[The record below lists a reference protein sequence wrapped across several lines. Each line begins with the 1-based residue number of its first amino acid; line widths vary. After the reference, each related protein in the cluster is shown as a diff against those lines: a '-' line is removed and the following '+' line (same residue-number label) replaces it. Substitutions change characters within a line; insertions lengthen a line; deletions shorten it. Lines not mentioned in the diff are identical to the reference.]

1 MVSFLL
7 VYARYAAN
15 RGAIRH
21 LYIYVFPIRE
31 LMESWIEQIVE
42 REKAKR
48 GVPLEVKKLGGRYY
62 LYMSTSRWDRE
73 QKRRRKLSKYIG
85 RITKQ
90 GVIEAD
96 RTKHDARSIYEYG
109 NSKFLLSL
117 IEDLVEPLKQA
128 FSEDYQEIIAMGV
141 VKLLQPTPLK
151 LVKSRWEKLQ
161 LSREM
166 EASLSPNTL
175 SEKLRRIGA
184 DVIGQKLFF
193 EHLLTG
199 NKVLVFD
206 MSSIFS
212 YSENLRLAE
221 KGYNSEGLY
230 LKQIN
235 FVLVVSQDRRLPV
248 MIKPIPGSVRD
259 VKALKTA
266 IDEVFGR
273 KCILVLDRGPAS
285 YVIPEMLKE
294 REVGFILPL
303 KRNFRI
309 VDYDMP
315 LKKIFIFRG
324 RGINWGKKR
333 VDHGFL
339 YMFEDVKLRAEE
351 ETNFIERVKEGREKR
366 SRLEMERGKFGKIPI
381 LSNLDLNGEEIYKL
395 YKSRQRIEVVFD
407 ALKNEL
413 ENDKT
418 YLSDDDAIRGYFF
431 VSFISLYFYCKILE
445 MLRKKNYIGKVSV
458 NELLFEL
465 SKVYLVIHND
475 GRVSMSEVPAKVEQ
489 LDEELG
495 LNLFPK
501 S

>member
-1 MVSFLL
+1 MKL
-7 VYARYAAN
+7 
-15 RGAIRH
+15 
-21 LYIYVFPIRE
+21 
-31 LMESWIEQIVE
+31 WIERVVE
-42 REKAKR
+42 KEKIKR
-48 GVPLEVKKLGGRYY
+48 QVPLEVKKRGNRYY
-62 LYMSTSRWDRE
+62 LYMSTSRWDRGL
-73 QKRRRKLSKYIG
+73 KRRRKLSRYIG
-85 RITKQ
+85 RITKK
-90 GVIEAD
+90 GVIEPD
-96 RTKHDARSIYEYG
+96 RAKHNARSIYEYG
-109 NSKFLLSL
+109 NSKFLESL
-117 IEDLVEPLKQA
+117 IKDLIEPLKQA
-128 FSEDYQEIIAMGV
+128 FPEDYSEIIAMGV
-141 VKLLQPTPLK
+141 VKLLQSTPLK

-184 DVIGQKLFF
+184 DVVGQKLFF
-193 EHLLTG
+193 GHLI
-199 NKVLVFD
+199 NRSRVLVFD

-212 YSENLRLAE
+212 YSENLKLAE
-221 KGYNSEGLY
+221 KGYNSKGLY

-235 FVLVVSQDRRLPV
+235 FILVVSQDRRLPV
-248 MIKPIPGSVRD
+248 MIKPLPGSVRD
-259 VKALKTA
+259 IKALKTA
-266 IDEVFGR
+266 IDEVFRR

-285 YVIPEMLKE
+285 YVIPKMLGEKE
-294 REVGFILPL
+294 VSFILPL

-315 LKKIFIFRG
+315 LKKIFIFRD

-366 SRLEMERGKFGKIPI
+366 SRLEMERRKFGKIAI
-381 LSNLDLNGEEIYKL
+381 LSNLDEDGEEVYEL

-418 YLSDDDAIRGYFF
+418 YLADDDAIRGYFF
-431 VSFISLYFYCKILE
+431 LSFISLYLYCKILE
-445 MLRKKNYIGKVSV
+445 MLRKKNYVGKVSV

-465 SKVYLVIHND
+465 SKVYLVVYND
-475 GRVSMSEVPAKVEQ
+475 GRTSISDIPKKVEH
-489 LDEELG
+489 LNEELG

-501 S
+501 P